1 MDSLLTI
8 CEVRQSFSTP
18 GGQLPGL
25 DNTVRLQFRDHIVL
39 TVGPDQDP
47 SDETGEKMV
56 YSIIP
61 ERIGGRH
68 TWWEMKKQS
77 HGLAFLYHIWLHWSK
92 FGTVQLVL
100 SRVAYYRWKQ
110 KQNLVLSFCTECLI
124 QAVCSFHCFL
134 ILDAWFCQDLCA
146 KEPLLLWAKD
156 RMSVTFLPRVSNKMR
171 CTFYRWSVGRMY

>member
-61 ERIGGRH
+61 EKIGERH
-68 TWWEMKKQS
+68 T
-77 HGLAFLYHIWLHWSK
+77 
-92 FGTVQLVL
+92 
-100 SRVAYYRWKQ
+100 
-110 KQNLVLSFCTECLI
+110 
-124 QAVCSFHCFL
+124 
-134 ILDAWFCQDLCA
+134 
-146 KEPLLLWAKD
+146 
-156 RMSVTFLPRVSNKMR
+156 
-171 CTFYRWSVGRMY
+171 